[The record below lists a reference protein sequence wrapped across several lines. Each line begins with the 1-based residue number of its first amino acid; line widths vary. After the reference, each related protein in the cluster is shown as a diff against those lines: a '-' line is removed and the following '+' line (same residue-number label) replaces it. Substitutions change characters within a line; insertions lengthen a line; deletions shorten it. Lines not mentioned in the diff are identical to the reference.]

1 MAVDYSSWSVDKLNK
16 EKTKIEKAIDAKES
30 QNRKAAIAE
39 LKAVAKKAGINL
51 SELVSGVSSGNGK
64 AATGKKRGRPA
75 GKKRA
80 GTNGKAKPKYANP
93 ADPEQT
99 WTGRG
104 RKPHWVL
111 SHLDNGGNVEDL
123 AIQR

>member
-1 MAVDYSSWSVDKLNK
+1 MAVDYSSWSVEKLNK
-16 EKTKIEKAIDAKES
+16 EKNRIDKAIDAKES
-30 QNRKAAIAE
+30 QNRKSAIAE
-39 LKAVAKKAGINL
+39 LKAVARKAGIDL
-51 SELVSGVSSGNGK
+51 SELAGSASASTRQ

-80 GTNGKAKPKYANP
+80 SMKGKAQPKYANP
-93 ADPEQT
+93 ADPQQT

-111 SHLDNGGNVEDL
+111 SHLEKGGDVEEL
-123 AIQR
+123 AI